1 MQVQSI
7 NSYNN

>member
-7 NSYNN
+7 EA